1 MQILQKQEQKEAKLA
16 EIERKREMDDLQKR
30 AEAEEA
36 ESFRHL
42 KKREAEQL
50 QEARSEAM
58 IAKYRESEQ
67 KIVLK
72 SLELE
77 RQR

>member
-1 MQILQKQEQKEAKLA
+1 M
-16 EIERKREMDDLQKR
+16 ERKREMEDLRKKS
-30 AEAEEA
+30 EAEEA
-36 ESFRHL
+36 ENFRHL

-72 SLELE
+72 NLELE
-77 RQR
+77 R